1 MVTPAGAQTYAFA
14 YPWILT
20 TAGMMVE
27 IIGRTPPQPESATVC
42 TGSGSAS
49 RQVSPSAQSKVG
61 YHTKIL
67 HNFNASV
74 QCCERLTSEG
84 LKARSVLIRAADG
97 EHVEGDGCRPGLL
110 AGAERLSGER
120 LEVLGEAALRQLFQG
135 LAAHTLGPSALP
147 HAQKRPP
154 KEPVGDGPD
163 RSTPVAARVETGLFG
178 ARRWGQWI
186 AKIGVTGKILRVERP
201 EEVVQPLA
209 IEAAP
214 DQGRETGYGAHG
226 HRFASQHVQ
235 VQTEPEV
242 GVPLLFEAGTTAF
255 DPTLYKLSVLLG
267 RVDDLGDFQ
276 QRLVGC
282 DQDGG
287 EEYVFDEEG
296 VPLVDV
302 GLVVAGPLE
311 ELQQPQ
317 EAVVLAV
324 GRAVRRVGD
333 VLEVVARIRRDL
345 PDGDP
350 LQDSIPARGVVR
362 AALPGMV
369 DGDEP
374 RSLGVA
380 GRRQVAVP
388 GEQPPVV
395 AFEEGACA
403 GDAILVLAPRH
414 LPDAPDGYGVDGR
427 LAEAAGAPARWR
439 VLREC
444 AGVPALRVG
453 EVALGGRIGV
463 EDYVRHL
470 ARRPLA
476 AKQAIQLV
484 RGAAVVHV
492 REAERDERRV
502 PAPLVRIEGGRRF
515 GPGLQSV
522 AA

>member
-1 MVTPAGAQTYAFA
+1 MVTPAEAQTYAFA

-61 YHTKIL
+61 HHTKIL
-67 HNFNASV
+67 HKFNASV
-74 QCCERLTSEG
+74 HSCESLTSEG
-84 LKARSVLIRAADG
+84 LKGRSVLIRAADG

-110 AGAERLSGER
+110 TGAERLAGER
-120 LEVLGEAALRQLFQG
+120 LEVLGEAAFRELFQG
-135 LAAHTLGPSALP
+135 LAAHTLGPRALP
-147 HAQKRPP
+147 RAQKRPP
-154 KEPVGDGPD
+154 EEPVGDGPN
-163 RSTPVAARVETGLFG
+163 RTAPVAARVEPGLFG
-178 ARRWGQWI
+178 ARRWGQRI
-186 AKIGVTGKILRVERP
+186 AKVGVTGKILRVERP

-214 DQGRETGYGAHG
+214 DQGRETGYGSHG
-226 HRFASQHVQ
+226 QRFASQHVQ

-276 QRLVGC
+276 QRLVGRN
-282 DQDGG
+282 QDGG
-287 EEYVFDEEG
+287 EEHVFDEEG

-324 GRAVRRVGD
+324 GRTVRGVGD
-333 VLEVVARIRRDL
+333 VLEVIARIRRHL

-350 LQDSIPARGVVR
+350 LQYRIPARGVVR

-369 DGDEP
+369 DGHQP
-374 RSLGVA
+374 RTLGVA

-388 GEQPPVV
+388 GEQPAVV
-395 AFEEGACA
+395 AFQESAGA
-403 GDAILVLAPRH
+403 GDTFLVLAPGR
-414 LPDAPDGYGVDGR
+414 LPDTPHGNGMDGR
-427 LAEAAGAPARWR
+427 LAQAAGALALGR
-439 VLREC
+439 VLGERG
-444 AGVPALRVG
+444 GVPALRVG
-453 EVALGGRIGV
+453 KVAPGWRVGV
-463 EDYVRHL
+463 EHYVWHL

-484 RGAAVVHV
+484 RGATVVYV
-492 REAERDERRV
+492 RQAERDERRV
-502 PAPLVRIEGGRRF
+502 PAPLVRVKGGRRL
-515 GPGLQSV
+515 GPGLQPV